1 MRPQGSAPTN
11 TERAVLTARAR
22 TTDPQTSHDAAKKVK
37 GVSMVQNTILL
48 ILWTG
53 GPMTDPQIAEAYYE
67 RVADGTAPNQS
78 ESGLRTRRKELVD
91 MGKISAT
98 GEKRRLDSGR
108 YANVWAWEQK
118 A

>member
-1 MRPQGSAPTN
+1 MRPQGSTPTN

-22 TTDPQTSHDAAKKVK
+22 TTDPQTSHDAAKRVK

-53 GPMTDPQIAEAYYE
+53 GPMTDLQIAEAYYE